1 MVETPRAWYRVV
13 VSTGEIVTA
22 RSDDKVVAVEAA
34 TVQPAWRQVTRGE
47 SRWSVIA
54 AVAVAVGLQLVL
66 PNRFTAGHRAV
77 PVLEL
82 LLVVGLWVAHPHK
95 TGRAPGW
102 MRPASLLLIGMITAT
117 NAWSAVRL
125 IQQIIDGRQDDA
137 VPLLSSGAA
146 IWTTNIILFALW
158 YWEFD
163 RGGPLS
169 RALGEV
175 EHPDFSFPQMQNPE
189 LSPLHW
195 EPKFPD
201 YLYVSFTNA
210 CSFSPTDTMPLARW
224 AKMTMMVQS
233 AISLIVIALVISR
246 AVGLFK

>member
-1 MVETPRAWYRVV
+1 MN
-13 VSTGEIVTA
+13 A
-22 RSDDKVVAVEAA
+22 RKIDAPELAVAEQAIL
-34 TVQPAWRQVTRGE
+34 QAWRRATPGE
-47 SRWSVIA
+47 SRWTVI
-54 AVAVAVGLQLVL
+54 VAVALAVALQVAL
-66 PNRFTAGHRAV
+66 PNRFSAGHRAV

-95 TGRAPGW
+95 TGHAPRW
-102 MRPASLLLIGMITAT
+102 MRPVSLLLIGMITTT

-125 IQQIIDGRQDDA
+125 IQQIIQGKQDDA
-137 VPLLSSGAA
+137 ASLLASGAA
-146 IWTTNIILFALW
+146 IWATNIILFALW

-163 RGGPLS
+163 QGGPLN
-169 RALGEV
+169 RALGKA

-189 LSPLHW
+189 LSPAHW

-224 AKMTMMVQS
+224 AKMAMLVQS
-233 AISLIVIALVISR
+233 AVSLIVIALVISR

>member
-1 MVETPRAWYRVV
+1 MSARKIDAPELAAAEQATP
-13 VSTGEIVTA
+13 IL
-22 RSDDKVVAVEAA
+22 
-34 TVQPAWRQVTRGE
+34 QAWRRATPGE
-47 SRWSVIA
+47 SRWTVI
-54 AVAVAVGLQLVL
+54 VAVALAVALQVAL
-66 PNRFTAGHRAV
+66 PNRFSAGHRAV

-95 TGRAPGW
+95 TGHAPRW
-102 MRPASLLLIGMITAT
+102 MRPASLLLIGMITTT

-125 IQQIIDGRQDDA
+125 IQQIIQGKQDDA
-137 VPLLSSGAA
+137 ASLLASGAA
-146 IWTTNIILFALW
+146 IWATNIILFALW

-163 RGGPLS
+163 QGGPLN
-169 RALGEV
+169 RALGKA

-189 LSPLHW
+189 LSPAHW

-224 AKMTMMVQS
+224 AKMAMLVQS
-233 AISLIVIALVISR
+233 AVSLIVIALVISR

>member
-1 MVETPRAWYRVV
+1 MA
-13 VSTGEIVTA
+13 STDGKA
-22 RSDDKVVAVEAA
+22 AAVEA
-34 TVQPAWRQVTRGE
+34 VPILPAWRRETRGE
-47 SRWSVIA
+47 SRWTVIA
-54 AVAVAVGLQLVL
+54 AVAVAVLLQVVL
-66 PNRFTAGHRAV
+66 PNRFSAGHRAV
-77 PVLEL
+77 PLLEL
-82 LLVVGLWVAHPHK
+82 FLVIGLWIAHPHK
-95 TGRAPGW
+95 TGRAPSW

-125 IQQIIDGRQDDA
+125 VQQIIQGRQDDA
-137 VPLLSSGAA
+137 VALLSSGAA
-146 IWTTNIILFALW
+146 IWVTNIILFALW

-163 RGGPLS
+163 RGGPLN
-169 RALGEV
+169 RAQGKA

-189 LSPLHW
+189 LSAPHW
-195 EPKFPD
+195 EPNFPD

-224 AKMTMMVQS
+224 AKMTMMAQS